1 MQDMN
6 AEDMSGKLEDMM
18 STIRQVN
25 EQFKNPVCAS
35 FLFSLDVF
43 IFSVV
48 PRSLVSLKNTTSAS
62 LCACSRKAPD
72 IFSLIIANLV
82 FSTS

>member
-25 EQFKNPVCAS
+25 EQFKNPVCTF
-35 FLFSLDVF
+35 FLFSLDF
-43 IFSVV
+43 FY
-48 PRSLVSLKNTTSAS
+48 LQC
-62 LCACSRKAPD
+62 CA
-72 IFSLIIANLV
+72 
-82 FSTS
+82 

>member
-1 MQDMN
+1 MGMQDMN

-25 EQFKNPVCAS
+25 EQFKNPVCTS

-43 IFSVV
+43 IFCVV
-48 PRSLVSLKNTTSAS
+48 PRSWNTHDFTIGV
-62 LCACSRKAPD
+62 P
-72 IFSLIIANLV
+72 
-82 FSTS
+82 

>member
-25 EQFKNPVCAS
+25 EQFKNPVCTS
-35 FLFSLDVF
+35 FLFSLDF
-43 IFSVV
+43 LSSVMCLDHGI
-48 PRSLVSLKNTTSAS
+48 PGILPLVSLKTQAYVHAVENP
-62 LCACSRKAPD
+62 L
-72 IFSLIIANLV
+72 IFFCLL
-82 FSTS
+82 